1 MTPFHRLCAGALRPL
16 PSPPPGLF
24 ALLVLLAS
32 ALRGCA

>member
-1 MTPFHRLCAGALRPL
+1 MLNRVFAITLRPL
-16 PSPPPGLF
+16 SPPPGLF

>member
-1 MTPFHRLCAGALRPL
+1 MLNRVFAITLRPL
-16 PSPPPGLF
+16 SPPPPGLF